1 MKEKVV
7 VKKNIINL
15 KNYKDNTLNI
25 DTYMES
31 IIRNIFDTN
40 KSIKIL
46 KKDRYNYLIYLEDN
60 YECNLILNNCIDLY
74 DYEIKL
80 IYKDKMFTYL
90 IDEDSEML
98 KINMN
103 TYSYKKDNKDYFITK
118 YNYVYEG
125 MIIDRCNKIYIQ
137 IIDNTLN
144 DKIFNDLLSIID
156 SSYTLEDIYNKLNY
170 YTNIK
175 IIKSKLIDNK
185 TNELIT
191 DKLVIRNNSLEDLKL
206 TINNQDK
213 KYIIE
218 KNNDNYIVTYI
229 NSSLEDIN
237 KSYFTINN
245 STSFVKKLER
255 KKSF

>member
-1 MKEKVV
+1 MEQNNPFSLEYLPYALNDMTEIISSYIMFGIKQGAIKV
-7 VKKNIINL
+7 KDSFNKL
-15 KNYKDNTLNI
+15 HFLPNYI
-25 DTYMES
+25 
-31 IIRNIFDTN
+31 
-40 KSIKIL
+40 
-46 KKDRYNYLIYLEDN
+46 
-60 YECNLILNNCIDLY
+60 
-74 DYEIKL
+74 
-80 IYKDKMFTYL
+80 
-90 IDEDSEML
+90 
-98 KINMN
+98 
-103 TYSYKKDNKDYFITK
+103 KKDNKDYFITK

-170 YTNIK
+170 YANIK

-191 DKLVIRNNSLEDLKL
+191 DKLVIKNNSLEDLKL
-206 TINNQDK
+206 TINNQEK

>member
-1 MKEKVV
+1 
-7 VKKNIINL
+7 
-15 KNYKDNTLNI
+15 
-25 DTYMES
+25 
-31 IIRNIFDTN
+31 
-40 KSIKIL
+40 
-46 KKDRYNYLIYLEDN
+46 
-60 YECNLILNNCIDLY
+60 
-74 DYEIKL
+74 
-80 IYKDKMFTYL
+80 MFTYL

-125 MIIDRCNKIYIQ
+125 IITDRCNKIYIQ

-191 DKLVIRNNSLEDLKL
+191 DKLVIKNNSLEDLKL

>member
-1 MKEKVV
+1 MKNKNIEVIIKNRTLFFLLFIIVCFFIIIV
-7 VKKNIINL
+7 RIGYLQLFNTKASIKNLNDLSVKKVYGPSMPRGRIL
-15 KNYKDNTLNI
+15 DKNHNVIVDNVGT
-25 DTYMES
+25 
-31 IIRNIFDTN
+31 
-40 KSIKIL
+40 
-46 KKDRYNYLIYLEDN
+46 
-60 YECNLILNNCIDLY
+60 NLI
-74 DYEIKL
+74 
-80 IYKDKMFTYL
+80 
-90 IDEDSEML
+90 
-98 KINMN
+98 
-103 TYSYKKDNKDYFITK
+103 SYKKDNKDYFITK

-125 MIIDRCNKIYIQ
+125 IITDRCNKIYIQ

-191 DKLVIRNNSLEDLKL
+191 DKLVIKNNSLEDLKL

-213 KYIIE
+213 EYIIE

>member
-80 IYKDKMFTYL
+80 IL
-90 IDEDSEML
+90 G
-98 KINMN
+98 
-103 TYSYKKDNKDYFITK
+103 YFIA
-118 YNYVYEG
+118 
-125 MIIDRCNKIYIQ
+125 
-137 IIDNTLN
+137 L
-144 DKIFNDLLSIID
+144 F
-156 SSYTLEDIYNKLNY
+156 
-170 YTNIK
+170 
-175 IIKSKLIDNK
+175 IIKSPLPIP
-185 TNELIT
+185 
-191 DKLVIRNNSLEDLKL
+191 
-206 TINNQDK
+206 
-213 KYIIE
+213 
-218 KNNDNYIVTYI
+218 
-229 NSSLEDIN
+229 SSI
-237 KSYFTINN
+237 
-245 STSFVKKLER
+245 
-255 KKSF
+255 

>member
-46 KKDRYNYLIYLEDN
+46 KKDRYNYLIYLKDN

-125 MIIDRCNKIYIQ
+125 IITDRCNKIYIQ

-144 DKIFNDLLSIID
+144 DKIF
-156 SSYTLEDIYNKLNY
+156 KLVSQVVVIVANY
-170 YTNIK
+170 VF
-175 IIKSKLIDNK
+175 SKLFVFKKDNA
-185 TNELIT
+185 
-191 DKLVIRNNSLEDLKL
+191 S
-206 TINNQDK
+206 
-213 KYIIE
+213 E
-218 KNNDNYIVTYI
+218 K
-229 NSSLEDIN
+229 
-237 KSYFTINN
+237 
-245 STSFVKKLER
+245 
-255 KKSF
+255 